1 LSDHEKVRDENVE
14 KEPMLGGLGELQE
27 VARWLAEMAAAGVV
41 GSAAYATLEN
51 LRRHFGRNRLA
62 ELEEEVFRL
71 AKEVRRKGQVSNR
84 DLRLRV
90 REVFEKAGLR

>member
-1 LSDHEKVRDENVE
+1 MSDYEKAGEGQVE
-14 KEPMLGGLGELQE
+14 KEPVLGGFGELQE

-51 LRRHFGRNRLA
+51 LRKHFGRSRMA

-71 AKEVRRKGQVSNR
+71 AKELRRKGQISNR